1 MNSASSQS
9 GRKDELEVWVL
20 LHEFSKFIYWCSLN
34 YPQSRVSLN
43 LATSLLAER
52 PHDLTCIVRIRQMQ
66 LHLFTFFKWMKRF
79 TCWHMGESKT
89 VPSQGIL
96 TTTSAW
102 VAVEL
107 APLCSRVDF
116 QETCLCQNEGFPKPY
131 YRVTQK
137 KLFCVFRGPN
147 WNFKLRPWDTSHRN
161 NMKWEYS
168 CVSLSDVPEATALGT
183 KPSSWHF

>member
-20 LHEFSKFIYWCSLN
+20 LHEFSKYIYWCSLN

-116 QETCLCQNEGFPKPY
+116 QEKCLHQNEGFPKPY

-137 KLFCVFRGPN
+137 KLFWLCFE
-147 WNFKLRPWDTSHRN
+147 FLT
-161 NMKWEYS
+161 EI
-168 CVSLSDVPEATALGT
+168 
-183 KPSSWHF
+183 SSWGHETQATGTTWNGSTAAFPCLTSQRLLL